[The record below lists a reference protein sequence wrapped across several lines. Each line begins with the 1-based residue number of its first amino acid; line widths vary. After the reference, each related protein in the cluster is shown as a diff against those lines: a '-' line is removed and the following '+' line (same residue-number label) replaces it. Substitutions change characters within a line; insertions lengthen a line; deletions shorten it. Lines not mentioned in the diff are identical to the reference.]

1 MYAPNDLELL
11 PPPHPL
17 PFKNDKHSILKVKF
31 KIKPMKCVGKYG
43 RKHDFKTF
51 AFKTKCVD
59 VHEGHSTCLYSF
71 SHSFVQ
77 RCIIT

>member
-11 PPPHPL
+11 SAPYHL

-31 KIKPMKCVGKYG
+31 KTRPMKGEGKYG
-43 RKHDFKTF
+43 QKHDFETF

-59 VHEGHSTCLYSF
+59 VHEGHSMCLYSF
-71 SHSFVQ
+71 FHSFVQ
-77 RCIIT
+77 WCIIT